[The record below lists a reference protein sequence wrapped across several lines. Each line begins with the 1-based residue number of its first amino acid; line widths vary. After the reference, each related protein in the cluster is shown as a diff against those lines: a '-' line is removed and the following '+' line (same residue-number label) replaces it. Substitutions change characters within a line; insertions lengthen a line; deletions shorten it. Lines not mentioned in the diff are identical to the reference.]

1 MTERMT
7 VAQLRAAKKGG
18 KRVRGSVR
26 CEVDGIKFSS
36 KLEMRHYL
44 RLKMMERAG
53 LISDLRIQVPFDLM
67 GSCGAILTPT
77 GRGMLYVADFVYTDR
92 ETGGQVVA
100 DAKGHQTEVSVIK
113 LAILAAQGVKVKLLR

>member
-67 GSCGAILTPT
+67 GSCGPILTPT

-92 ETGGQVVA
+92 ETGGKVVA